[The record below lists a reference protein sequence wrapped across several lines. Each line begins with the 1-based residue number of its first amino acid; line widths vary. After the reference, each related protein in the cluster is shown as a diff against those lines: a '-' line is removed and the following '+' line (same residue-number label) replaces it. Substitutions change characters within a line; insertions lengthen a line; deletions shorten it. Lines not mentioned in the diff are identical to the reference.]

1 MHVTLYTGG
10 PRLALADYWQ
20 PLRTLPEDPPG
31 SQAFGYAFPGGVTGL
46 VTTFEIPLQHAMPQ
60 DQRAVISGLRGA
72 PDVVDGLAGLIDT
85 NTGGTASNVPY
96 VYSLIKVRDEPSG
109 VQYNVTLH
117 LFGERVQQ
125 LQGHFME
132 GETAGVREAS
142 VYEMARQAKM
152 LGDPTPD
159 DPSGGWARDPYD
171 GSTTGFVMNMSE
183 LPDFDEQFPGHPL
196 SMARELLRSVAAS

>member
-1 MHVTLYTGG
+1 MYVSLYPDG
-10 PRLALADYWQ
+10 PRLALAGHWQ

-46 VTTFEIPLQHAMPQ
+46 VTTYEIPAHHAMPW
-60 DQRAVISGLRGA
+60 DQHVVISGLRAA
-72 PDVVDGLAGLIDT
+72 PDVTDGFVGLIDT
-85 NTGGTASNVPY
+85 DTGHTAGGVPY

-109 VQYNVTLH
+109 VQYNLTLH
-117 LFGERVQQ
+117 FLGDGVQQ

-132 GETAGVREAS
+132 GETTGVREAA
-142 VYEMARQAKM
+142 VYEMARQRN
-152 LGDPTPD
+152 LLVEPTPN

-183 LPDFDEQFPGHPL
+183 LPDFDAQFPGHPL